1 MTPVEKMARAIIET
15 GLPSRDFAINPICAE
30 ELAVAVPMVRAALE
44 ALREPSEGMLM
55 AGTDELDPIKGAT
68 AYPTDE
74 EATGVWQA
82 MITAAL
88 DEQAG

>member
-1 MTPVEKMARAIIET
+1 MTPLQKMARAIIKT

-30 ELAVAVPMVRAALE
+30 EMTVAVPMARAALE
-44 ALREPSEGMLM
+44 ALREPSEGML
-55 AGTDELDPIKGAT
+55 AAAEDLPLHSTEPEAWP
-68 AYPTDE
+68 AYHRD
-74 EATGVWQA
+74 VWQA